1 MTLKIIDTFS
11 GIGGVSYA
19 AEKLVGGFQ
28 TIQFVECEPY
38 AQKILKKHWPDIP
51 IHDDIKTYN
60 PEPYSADVVCGGF
73 PCQDISTAGQGKGIT
88 EETRSG
94 LFYELIR
101 VIRLVRPKYIIL
113 ENVAAILNN
122 GLGIVLGELAE
133 AGFDCEWACIPAS
146 ALGACHQ
153 RDRWWLVAYPNDNG
167 SSSPE
172 KSRSIEET
180 NGRTEKRQ
188 NETGKLEGS
197 SQPRNSEVVQFDVA
211 DPSGDRLQGQIRPR
225 LPRQAWSQKNS
236 RRLNSNWRLYESEP
250 VLRRGDDGL
259 SNRIHRL
266 KALGNAV
273 CPQVAAIPLQ
283 RVLDLQ
289 NYC

>member
-11 GIGGVSYA
+11 GIGGFSYA
-19 AEKLVGGFQ
+19 AEKLVGGFE

-101 VIRLVRPKYIIL
+101 VIRLVRPKYIVL

-133 AGFDCEWACIPAS
+133 AGVDCEWACIPAS

-153 RDRWWLVAYPNDNG
+153 RDRWWLDAYPNDNG